1 MIKLTVRGRI
11 KIPPSLVVAF
21 VVKSLNES
29 VRVLKPKAQE
39 AKAFGTRDYSI
50 NC

>member
-1 MIKLTVRGRI
+1 MIKLKVRIGI
-11 KIPPSLVVAF
+11 KTSPTLVAAF

-39 AKAFGTRDYSI
+39 AKVFGTRE
-50 NC
+50 